1 LEVFLP
7 GRLYQPFVLLARF
20 CQKVKLKK
28 QKLENKSGFGGFQSP
43 EVRNKIVL
51 KNRQISIHGSST

>member
-28 QKLENKSGFGGFQSP
+28 QKLENNSGFGGFQSP

-51 KNRQISIHGSST
+51 KNRQK